1 MMKLSQ
7 RRAQAKAA
15 AEQGARAALQKQL
28 ADAVEGIAEQ
38 ALNLLDLYDA
48 GAVTPEQDEQLGA
61 LISTMKAELQ
71 PIAGPIDKARE
82 ILGILDEARAA
93 RA

>member
-15 AEQGARAALQKQL
+15 AEQASRAAMQKRL
-28 ADAVEGIAEQ
+28 AAAVEGIAEQ

-48 GAVTPEQDEQLGA
+48 GAVTPEQNEQLGILVA
-61 LISTMKAELQ
+61 TMRAELQ